1 MKKKPS
7 LWQSVAGVFKDTSP
21 FMRKVERAALLA
33 ELNLCTLLCSLPV
46 ITAGAA
52 FTALHAALADF
63 SALSYGSA
71 LRLYFRTFAR
81 ALLPTLPQWLLTLVA
96 GIALGG
102 GWYTALR
109 AQLTDNFLLM
119 LPLLLSSAVVLFT
132 AAWLYPLSAHLLTR
146 NEPLRF
152 REVLPSSLLLGLREL
167 PRSFAALILMLLSPA
182 LLLFASAQSITAVG
196 IWLLFG
202 IAPFA
207 LLHIF
212 LVQNTINPQKNDSI

>member
-1 MKKKPS
+1 MKKKSS
-7 LWQSVAGVFKDTSP
+7 LWQSVAGIFKDTSP
-21 FMRKVERAALLA
+21 FMRKVEKAALLA

-46 ITAGAA
+46 LTAGAA
-52 FTALHAALADF
+52 YTALHAALLQF
-63 SALSYGSA
+63 PTLTYGSA
-71 LRLYFRTFAR
+71 LGLYFRTFVR
-81 ALLPTLPQWLLTLVA
+81 ALKPTLPQWLLTLVA
-96 GIALGG
+96 VTALGG
-102 GWYTALR
+102 SWYAALR
-109 AQLTDNFLLM
+109 SQLTDNFALM

-167 PRSFAALILMLLSPA
+167 PRSFAVLILMLLSPA

-207 LLHIF
+207 LLHSF
-212 LVQNTINPQKNDSI
+212 LVQNAINPQKSDSI